1 MAWEGHK
8 AVREEQVRQP
18 KVERGR
24 GSPELENGGVGET
37 ALQGAQIHWKKR
49 NFTVGPWGSSRG
61 SQGGG
66 EGQAARFG
74 RGVTGEGIQRWGID
88 GIRIGTPRRIRSPP
102 PKNES
107 PKLRLLQP
115 STPKPKANPKPS
127 TPKPQALNPKA
138 LT

>member
-1 MAWEGHK
+1 MARVH
-8 AVREEQVRQP
+8 Q
-18 KVERGR
+18 
-24 GSPELENGGVGET
+24 
-37 ALQGAQIHWKKR
+37 LQGAQIHWKKR
-49 NFTVGPWGSSRG
+49 KLHRGTLGLIQRFT
-61 SQGGG
+61 GGG
-66 EGQAARFG
+66 RVKAARFG

-127 TPKPQALNPKA
+127 TPKPQALNPKSPHLGLILNSTVEA
-138 LT
+138 QKLETQ